1 MAVGMSGGGWW
12 RWVWVA
18 AAGWVL
24 LFGRRDIDRERERDE
39 IKVIWFMGPFGLS
52 LLLLKTENTVVK

>member
-12 RWVWVA
+12 VWVWVWVWVA

-24 LFGRRDIDRERERDE
+24 LFGRRDIERERERDE
-39 IKVIWFMGPFGLS
+39 IKVIWLI
-52 LLLLKTENTVVK
+52 LLKI